1 MGQYD
6 VDLTVTLLES
16 PGAPEREFVLLAS
29 GGEPADGSTVPD
41 PLAALAAV
49 EQYGEEIFFPVPR
62 PDRRCTQQ
70 YGGPQTATV
79 TGSFRGRQVRCRF
92 SRTDGCEIAKWRSM
106 APLLGG
112 VPGSTG
118 AI

>member
-1 MGQYD
+1 MSRYD
-6 VDLTVTLLES
+6 VELTVTLLEA
-16 PGAPEREFVLLAS
+16 PGAPEQQFVLLAAD
-29 GGEPADGSTVPD
+29 GEPAAGSTVPD
-41 PLAALAAV
+41 PRAALAAV
-49 EQYGEEIFFPVPR
+49 GQYGEEIFFPVPR

-79 TGSFRGRQVRCRF
+79 TGTFRGRAVDCRF

-112 VPGSTG
+112 VQGSTG